1 MEELRLKMEAKL
13 EVYESLIEGM
23 AEDNIFKSEY
33 EAKAEE
39 LKQLLNEMGCYYL
52 YIFDSDAFIKEME
65 ELNKGNEES
74 PLDYEEIESW
84 YE

>member
-13 EVYESLIEGM
+13 EVYENLIEGM

-39 LKQLLNEMGCYYL
+39 LKQLLNEMGC
-52 YIFDSDAFIKEME
+52 
-65 ELNKGNEES
+65 
-74 PLDYEEIESW
+74 
-84 YE
+84 